1 MKKPIEENQT
11 FTQEIQCARMLE
23 SKAIL
28 EAGLALNWSS
38 IGNFVF
44 YEGPIYR
51 ISALLS
57 TERLQTHVFTMI
69 TKIFVQ

>member
-1 MKKPIEENQT
+1 MGNHCFGLLGFK
-11 FTQEIQCARMLE
+11 A
-23 SKAIL
+23 SKNHRIR
-28 EAGLALNWSS
+28 
-38 IGNFVF
+38 I
-44 YEGPIYR
+44 R